1 MEELDEKIKE
11 AEAEFEGKTLEE
23 SQKGE
28 KEKVAVEHLTKK
40 ALETLAETKKR
51 KQQEGEEV
59 KRTKKS
65 EQTTTENET
74 LAYLREKAAKDH
86 EVRIL
91 QMKTQNEEAKA
102 QRLLLEQYHH
112 QQQQQQQTQQQI
124 LLLLQ
129 N

>member
-28 KEKVAVEHLTKK
+28 KEKVAVEDLTKR